1 MPTLRR
7 AALRFAFALATSLL
21 AGAACLSPTLP
32 LPPPEPADTMR
43 PSDAE
48 GKWLISGNCTPGAR
62 VSVFNERTQRGV
74 IEDDV
79 DGNGRFG
86 LYPVAPARS
95 HHNDL
100 IEHVVVGLQHHI
112 KGGGAVQD
120 NFLSDITDIPVY
132 DDRIGLCDPEAVR
145 PVNGRLGT
153 RGPAAFGYA
162 NTD

>member
-43 PSDAE
+43 PSGAE
-48 GKWLISGNCTPGAR
+48 GMWLISGNCTPGAR

-79 DGNGRFG
+79 DGNGR
-86 LYPVAPARS
+86 YHVE
-95 HHNDL
+95 
-100 IEHVVVGLQHHI
+100 IE
-112 KGGGAVQD
+112 AE
-120 NFLSDITDIPVY
+120 
-132 DDRIGLCDPEAVR
+132 LCDTLLVWQELHEGSDDQDSEAQRFVVEER
-145 PVNGRLGT
+145 TPLGVVNDAC
-153 RGPAAFGYA
+153 P
-162 NTD
+162 

>member
-1 MPTLRR
+1 MPTRRR

-79 DGNGRFG
+79 DGNGR
-86 LYPVAPARS
+86 YHVE
-95 HHNDL
+95 
-100 IEHVVVGLQHHI
+100 IE
-112 KGGGAVQD
+112 AE
-120 NFLSDITDIPVY
+120 
-132 DDRIGLCDPEAVR
+132 LCDTLLVWQELQEGSDAQDSEAQRFVVEER
-145 PVNGRLGT
+145 TPLGVVNDAC
-153 RGPAAFGYA
+153 P
-162 NTD
+162 

>member
-7 AALRFAFALATSLL
+7 AALRFAFALATTLL

-79 DGNGRFG
+79 DGNGR
-86 LYPVAPARS
+86 YHVE
-95 HHNDL
+95 
-100 IEHVVVGLQHHI
+100 IEAELCDTLLVWQELQE
-112 KGGGAVQD
+112 GSSVQD
-120 NFLSDITDIPVY
+120 S
-132 DDRIGLCDPEAVR
+132 EAQRFVVEER
-145 PVNGRLGT
+145 TPLGVVNDT
-153 RGPAAFGYA
+153 CP
-162 NTD
+162 